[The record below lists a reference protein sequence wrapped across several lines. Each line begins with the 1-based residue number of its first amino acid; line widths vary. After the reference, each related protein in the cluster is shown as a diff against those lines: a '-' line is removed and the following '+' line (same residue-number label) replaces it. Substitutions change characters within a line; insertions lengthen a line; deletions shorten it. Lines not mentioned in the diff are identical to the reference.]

1 MKNFMNFI
9 QKHYFNKK
17 VMYLL
22 ILCIVYTLI
31 YFTLDDSHFSGVNKV
46 EETIKD
52 EVLKKNVDKQVS
64 LNTIDSFKNKKSSP
78 SNNNFNKEIEKDIA
92 IDKKAAEVQDDVEKQ
107 ELDPSQIQPSL
118 FQQIFNRFY
127 FAITT
132 GCLLGYGDIYP
143 ITNISKFLSLTQSLM
158 TVSLILS

>member
-1 MKNFMNFI
+1 
-9 QKHYFNKK
+9 
-17 VMYLL
+17 MYLL
-22 ILCIVYTLI
+22 VLCIIYTFL

-52 EVLKKNVDKQVS
+52 KVLKKEVDENIS
-64 LNTIDSFKNKKSSP
+64 LKNLDSFTNKTISS
-78 SNNNFNKEIEKDIA
+78 SMNNTGQDKEIKKDIA
-92 IDKKAAEVQDDVEKQ
+92 IDKKTAEVEDDVEKQ

-127 FAITT
+127 FSITT

-143 ITNISKFLSLTQSLM
+143 ITNISKVLSLTQSLM

>member
-17 VMYLL
+17 VLYLL
-22 ILCIVYTLI
+22 ILCLIYTLI

-52 EVLKKNVDKQVS
+52 EVLKKKVDKQVS
-64 LNTIDSFKNKKSSP
+64 LNTIDSFKNKSSP
-78 SNNNFNKEIEKDIA
+78 SNNNLDKEIEKDIA
-92 IDKKAAEVQDDVEKQ
+92 IDKKAAEVQDVVEKQ